1 MKIDLDKLLDNARF
15 GITTDESHVFLH
27 CSYED
32 FNAKSVRINVDI
44 DPITLIKE
52 MEVEV
57 LHILATHI
65 EGTLTSIQKVLK

>member
-1 MKIDLDKLLDNARF
+1 MKIDFDKLLDNARF
-15 GITTDESHVFLH
+15 GITTDESHIFLH
-27 CSYED
+27 CSFED

-44 DPITLIKE
+44 DPITL
-52 MEVEV
+52 VEV